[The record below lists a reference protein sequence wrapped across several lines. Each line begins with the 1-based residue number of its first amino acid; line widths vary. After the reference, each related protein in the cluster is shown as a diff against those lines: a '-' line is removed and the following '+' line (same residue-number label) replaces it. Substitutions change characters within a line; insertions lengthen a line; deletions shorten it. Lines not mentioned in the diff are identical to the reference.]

1 MTDDVQ
7 VDRPTRGRSVL
18 GRLRALAAFS
28 EAGIALALILV
39 IVAFTVLNPV
49 FLSPQNL
56 SDVARNASFTFIAA
70 VGATFVFASGGLDL
84 SVGSTL
90 GIGAVLGGLVVV
102 DAGGPILLSV
112 AVAMACGGIV
122 GLINGLVIV
131 KGRIPALVATLGMLY
146 AARGAIMILTE
157 GQPVF
162 PFPRTFTDLVIGR
175 LFGIPNMVVLALALA
190 LVAHVVLGYLR
201 FGREV
206 LAIGGNAEAS
216 RLVGIRVDRVSIV
229 VYVMAGA
236 LAALAGILSAA
247 RLGTAQASAGT
258 GFELTVIAAVII
270 GGTSMFGGSATV
282 VGTII
287 GALLLAVLSNGM
299 TIVGLSPFYQN
310 LLVGIVIVLAVAVDQ
325 WRRSRLVGDT

>member
-1 MTDDVQ
+1 
-7 VDRPTRGRSVL
+7 
-18 GRLRALAAFS
+18 
-28 EAGIALALILV
+28 
-39 IVAFTVLNPV
+39 
-49 FLSPQNL
+49 
-56 SDVARNASFTFIAA
+56 
-70 VGATFVFASGGLDL
+70 
-84 SVGSTL
+84 
-90 GIGAVLGGLVVV
+90 
-102 DAGGPILLSV
+102 
-112 AVAMACGGIV
+112 
-122 GLINGLVIV
+122 
-131 KGRIPALVATLGMLY
+131 
-146 AARGAIMILTE
+146 
-157 GQPVF
+157 
-162 PFPRTFTDLVIGR
+162 
-175 LFGIPNMVVLALALA
+175 
-190 LVAHVVLGYLR
+190 VLGYLR

-206 LAIGGNAEAS
+206 LAIGGNPEAS

>member
-1 MTDDVQ
+1 
-7 VDRPTRGRSVL
+7 VL

-216 RLVGIRVDRVSIV
+216 RLVGIHVDRVSIV